1 MHVVHFAN
9 YAPRRSGMYESTK
22 DQIKYERKAGLK
34 SDFIDPHDHWKDGKR
49 AGKVLTDDGWLSPVP
64 HDVAKEADI
73 WVMHSFVPSSVK
85 DLFSK
90 KKTVAVL
97 HGPNEHMLLK
107 EWTTGRKEEA
117 FNLHI
122 NVLWQYDATVAIN
135 QHEYDIMVLYNE
147 KDRLHYIPNSID
159 LERYKDD
166 GLAWEYQ
173 HRPAILSCDVTRL
186 EKLPAHIIWSMPKIM
201 KEIPDARLNVYGLT
215 LEPIGTWRNIFCRSK
230 GRKLES
236 ACENIQLQNNDLRPF
251 MRGGDIGFNN
261 NISGIASRVTME
273 MMAWGMPVVSYGGDY
288 TKYHAKIFDMDSIAE
303 QVIKCWKDL
312 SVKDS
317 TLKQDTLDYAKK
329 NFDREKE
336 VKKYVK
342 LYKELLGK

>member
-9 YAPRRSGMYESTK
+9 FAPRRSGMYESTK
-22 DQIKYERKAGLK
+22 DQIRYERKAGIK
-34 SDFIDPHDHWKDGKR
+34 SDFIDPHDHWKDGTRNGEK
-49 AGKVLTDDGWLSPVP
+49 KIDDGWLSPMP
-64 HDVAKEADI
+64 HKVAEEADI
-73 WVMHSFVPSSVK
+73 WVMHSFIPGSVK
-85 DLFSK
+85 KLFNK

-107 EWTTGRKEEA
+107 EWTTERKEQA

-122 NVLWQYDATVAIN
+122 NVLWTYDATVAIN
-135 QHEYDIMVLYNE
+135 QHEYDIMELYDEYN
-147 KDRLHYIPNSID
+147 RLHYIPNSID
-159 LERYKDD
+159 LERYKND
-166 GLAWEYQ
+166 GVAWEYQ

-186 EKLPAHIIWSMPKIM
+186 EKLPAHIIWSMPRIHKA
-201 KEIPDARLNVYGLT
+201 IPDARLNVYGLT

-230 GRKLES
+230 GRKLEVL
-236 ACENIQLQNNDLRPF
+236 CENIQLQNSDLRPF

-303 QVIKCWKDL
+303 QIIRCWEDL
-312 SVKDS
+312 SAKDS
-317 TLKQDTLDYAKK
+317 TLKRDTIKYAQEH
-329 NFDREKE
+329 FDREKE
-336 VKKYVK
+336 VKKYIK